1 MNTFKRKRL
10 VIMGILLVL
19 ALAVAYLIR
28 TPFLQHDFKGT
39 YLAGSGPYQL
49 IFSVLPEDQEVYY
62 ADQDKGIYLWGRFV
76 PEGDKAYRI
85 IFEDTSIIPEQIL
98 VCQDTTLLLQI
109 GDAMVPFQK
118 DSNIPVL
125 VSPRDPG
132 DASS

>member
-1 MNTFKRKRL
+1 
-10 VIMGILLVL
+10 MGILLVF
-19 ALAVAYLIR
+19 ALAVAYLLR

-49 IFSVLPEDQEVYY
+49 IFSVLPEYQEVYY

-109 GDAMVPFQK
+109 GDTMVPFQK